1 MILGLH
7 HVALLTPEFDRLV
20 GFYRHAVGATVV
32 SERLYEGEEMS
43 AAVSTATGV
52 PGAPRLR
59 STLLRLGNAFLE
71 IQQYL
76 EPEGADERAR
86 PPQDYGIRHFALAV
100 EDIDA
105 EIARLE
111 AAGLRLIGRLDPES
125 PLTVRAVYARDPDG
139 NIIELLEATDP
150 QSPLRL

>member
-7 HVALLTPEFDRLV
+7 HVALLTPDFDRLV
-20 GFYRHAVGATVV
+20 AFYRDAVGATVI

-76 EPEGADERAR
+76 EPEGADERVRAQ
-86 PPQDYGIRHFALAV
+86 QDLGIRHFALAV
-100 EDIDA
+100 QDIDA
-105 EIARLE
+105 EVERLQ
-111 AAGLRLIGRLDPES
+111 AAGLTLLGRLDPDS

-150 QSPLRL
+150 ESPLRL